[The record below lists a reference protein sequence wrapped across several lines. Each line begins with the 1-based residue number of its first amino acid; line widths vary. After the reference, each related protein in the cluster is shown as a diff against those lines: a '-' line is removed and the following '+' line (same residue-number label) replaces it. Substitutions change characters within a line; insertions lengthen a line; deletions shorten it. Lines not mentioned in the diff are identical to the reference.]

1 MQKILNRLFAIA
13 LSGLMVILITFNAS
27 EAKALTLN
35 NSLIAA
41 TPEEVITGAAQNF
54 IKSLLNDYN
63 DNTKDAFD
71 DNIKSVKKTVSNL
84 SALLEKASKGDKSIN
99 ENKVA
104 QALKE
109 SQKQLGNLAQS
120 FDGLA
125 DKTEQYDNQLEST
138 LKNLLSLAQGKVR
151 DNLTTNENAFK
162 GISSAISSLLDDTD
176 KAATAKDK
184 DLFSI
189 VGDLAGH
196 VKNLNQ
202 AINIADKAIK
212 AFAG

>member
-13 LSGLMVILITFNAS
+13 LSGLMVIFITFNAS

-41 TPEEVITGAAQNF
+41 TPEEVITSAAQNF

-84 SALLEKASKGDKSIN
+84 SALLEKATKGDKSIN

-176 KAATAKDK
+176 KAAKDK
-184 DLFSI
+184 DLFSV
-189 VGDLAGH
+189 VGDIAGH